1 MLIQHTA
8 VLVQRHPHAFS
19 NTWLLNPMD
28 PNNSVSVHLSIYSSP
43 SLYAA
48 HPASTQLTQLLR
60 SSPSLYAAHP
70 ASTQLTQPL
79 RSSPGFYSNFNG
91 STIILFTAHP
101 GTAHPGSPSFF
112 APPLSVSAQLTCCVR
127 LIHSAT
133 AASIPAL

>member
-48 HPASTQLTQLLR
+48 HPASTQLTQPLRSSPSFYAAHPASTQLTQLLR

-70 ASTQLTQPL
+70 AFIQTSMALPLFYSQLTQ
-79 RSSPGFYSNFNG
+79 
-91 STIILFTAHP
+91 
-101 GTAHPGSPSFF
+101 
-112 APPLSVSAQLTCCVR
+112 AQLT
-127 LIHSAT
+127 LAHPLFLLPLYLSAHS
-133 AASIPAL
+133 SHVVYV